1 MIKATELRI
10 GNKIK
15 FMGSTLTVSPKTI
28 SNICYTLGEP
38 SQLYEPIPIT
48 KDWLLKFGLVTQNR
62 FFGVGYKI
70 TMEIEPSYI
79 LGESSRELTVS
90 PDGEK
95 YFLDGNYLM
104 RLKYI
109 HQLQNLYFALTGE
122 ELKLIK

>member
-28 SNICYTLGEP
+28 SNVCYTLGEP

-48 KDWLLKFGLVTQNR
+48 KEWLIEFGFVAYNR
-62 FFGVGYKI
+62 MFGVGYKI
-70 TMEIEPSYI
+70 IMEIEPSHI

-90 PDGEK
+90 PYAEK

-104 RLKYI
+104 RLKFV
-109 HQLQNLYFALTGE
+109 HQLQNLYFILTGE
-122 ELKLIK
+122 ELEEK